1 MKKATN
7 RILSF
12 LSAFAMVLGIL
23 VAPFTSANAAEGD
36 ADPAP
41 ETPSATSDVTETLTI
56 HKILMDKKTFGDFTE
71 GTTGKDG
78 TEYVGNKITNVKDF
92 FAGTDA
98 DDKAVAKEIAGA
110 YFAVQNSEGQY
121 LAKDGTV
128 ASVQD
133 ETAEGFKD
141 AVLGGLTTANGLELD
156 TSNLKQDKATE
167 YTIVEIHE
175 LSEYK
180 GEDEEQLAASKA
192 VPVKITLPLYNNDG
206 LVKEAH
212 VYPKNTQQ
220 KPEID
225 KNFTSDSKLEHAE
238 GFDEAAKGAG
248 ADAGA
253 KYENY
258 DKTKETAK
266 AYVGKKIPYEV
277 KTKILKDSHYKKL
290 VWSDEMTKGLTY
302 NEDLTVSGAGLA
314 EADYRVVASEQG
326 FVLELL
332 ESGLKKVED
341 AAKTADVEITL
352 TYSATVNS
360 EAEVDTPDDNIIKLD
375 YSNNPSND
383 NESKTVKPKN
393 QEIKVTKTWAK
404 KNTVTEDDKDAKVV
418 YILQKKDGENWTDVD
433 SVTKTYDEEN
443 PSESFNHTFTGLD
456 DNSEY
461 RVIERVSGYAP
472 EYLETTEDGTVKI
485 NNEKDTTNPET
496 LKPTKVSVVTGG
508 KKFVKTNNENVDSK
522 DLKRLEGAEFYVKN
536 AEGKYLVEKMKDENA
551 VETAKKAL
559 DKAAEAYNKMNA
571 EEQKSEGGKKAK
583 ALVDEKQKAYD
594 DAVEANASGYD
605 WGAKEKAI
613 VLTSDKDGK
622 FEITGLEYGNYKLE
636 ENKHPEGYAN
646 LDANEKQLEF
656 EVKEGSYSTEDVN
669 IKYNAADNDE
679 SAKQIKNKKVTIPQ
693 TGGIGSLIFIVAGIV
708 IMAIAFAMKRR
719 NSYEEA

>member
-41 ETPSATSDVTETLTI
+41 ETPAATSDVTETLTI
-56 HKILMDKKTFGDFTE
+56 HKILMDKKAFGDFNE
-71 GTTGKDG
+71 GTKGKNG
-78 TEYVGNKITNVKDF
+78 TEFDGNKITSLQDF
-92 FAGTDA
+92 FLAK
-98 DDKAVAKEIAGA
+98 DKNNEYVGSAKEIEGV
-110 YFAVQNSEGQY
+110 YFKLQKP
-121 LAKDGTV
+121 AKDGKDPDV
-128 ASVQD
+128 NKDSDWVD
-133 ETAEGFKD
+133 LGEGYQ
-141 AVLGGLTTANGLELD
+141 GLTTANGLEIKDVSKLEG
-156 TSNLKQDKATE
+156 K
-167 YTIVEIHE
+167 YRIVED
-175 LSEYK
+175 LTKSTYK
-180 GEDEEQLAASKA
+180 GEDEETLAAAKA
-192 VPVKITLPLYNNDG
+192 VPSVITLPLVNNKGVVTD
-206 LVKEAH
+206 AH

-220 KPEID
+220 KPQID
-225 KNFTSDSKLEHAE
+225 KNFTKDSALEHAE
-238 GFDEAAKGAG
+238 GFDKAEKGAG

-258 DKTKETAK
+258 AKTKETAK
-266 AYVGKKIPYEV
+266 AYVGKKIPYDV

-302 NEDLTVSGAGLA
+302 NEDLKVSGAGLA

-332 ESGLKKVED
+332 ESGLDKVEK
-341 AAKTADVEITL
+341 AAKTEDVEITL

-360 EAEVDTPDDNIIKLD
+360 EAVVDKPDDNIIKLD

-393 QEIKVTKTWAK
+393 QEIKVTKTWAESP
-404 KNTVTEDDKDAKVV
+404 VTEHDKDAKVV
-418 YILQKKDGENWTDVD
+418 YILQKKDGKDWTDEQ
-433 SVTKTYDEEN
+433 SVTKTYQEKDGQ
-443 PSESFNHTFTGLD
+443 PDQESFDHTFTGL
-456 DNSEY
+456 NNGSEY

-472 EYLETTEDGTVKI
+472 EYIETNEDGTVKI
-485 NNEKDTTNPET
+485 NNEKDTKNPKT
-496 LKPTKVSVVTGG
+496 LEPTKVSVVTGG
-508 KKFVKTNNENVDSK
+508 KKFVKTNYEDVNSK
-522 DLKRLEGAEFYVKN
+522 DLKRLAGAEFYVKN
-536 AEGKYLVEKMKDENA
+536 AEGKYLVEKKKDEKA
-551 VETAKKAL
+551 LADAKAAL
-559 DKAAEAYNKMNA
+559 DKAVEDYNNMEAD
-571 EEQKSEGGKKAK
+571 EQESEDGKKAK

-622 FEITGLEYGNYKLE
+622 FEITGLEYGNYQLE
-636 ENKHPEGYAN
+636 EETPPKGYAK
-646 LDANEKQLEF
+646 LDPKEKQLKF
-656 EVKEGSYSTEDVN
+656 EVKKGSYSTEDVN

>member
-56 HKILMDKKTFGDFTE
+56 HKILMDKKAFGDFNE
-71 GTTGKDG
+71 GTKGKNG
-78 TEYVGNKITNVKDF
+78 TEFDGNKITSLQDF
-92 FAGTDA
+92 FLAK
-98 DDKAVAKEIAGA
+98 DKNNEYVGSAKEIEGV
-110 YFAVQNSEGQY
+110 YFKLQKP
-121 LAKDGTV
+121 AKDGKDPDV
-128 ASVQD
+128 NKDSDWVD
-133 ETAEGFKD
+133 LGEGYQ
-141 AVLGGLTTANGLELD
+141 GLTTANGLEIKDVSKLEG
-156 TSNLKQDKATE
+156 K
-167 YTIVEIHE
+167 YRIVED
-175 LSEYK
+175 LTKSTYK
-180 GEDEEQLAASKA
+180 GEDEETLAAAKA
-192 VPVKITLPLYNNDG
+192 VPSVITLPLVNNKGVVTD
-206 LVKEAH
+206 AH

-220 KPEID
+220 KPQID
-225 KNFTSDSKLEHAE
+225 KNFTKDSALEHAE
-238 GFDEAAKGAG
+238 GFDKAEEGAG

-258 DKTKETAK
+258 EKTKETAK

-302 NEDLTVSGAGLA
+302 NEDLKVSGAGLA
-314 EADYRVVASEQG
+314 EEDYRVVASEQG
-326 FVLELL
+326 FVIELL
-332 ESGLKKVED
+332 ESGLDKVEK
-341 AAKTADVEITL
+341 AAKADDVEITL

-404 KNTVTEDDKDAKVV
+404 ENTVTEDDKDAKVV
-418 YILQKKDGENWTDVD
+418 YILQKKDGKNWTDVD

-472 EYLETTEDGTVKI
+472 EYIKKGEDGVVEI
-485 NNEKDTTNPET
+485 NNEKDTKNPKT
-496 LKPTKVSVVTGG
+496 LQPTKVSVVTGG
-508 KKFVKTNNENVDSK
+508 KKFVKTNQDGTE
-522 DLKRLEGAEFYVKN
+522 RLEGAEFYVKN
-536 AEGKYLVEKMKDENA
+536 AEGKYLVEKATDTEA
-551 VETAKKAL
+551 VKAAKAEL
-559 DKAAEAYNKMNA
+559 DKAVEEFNKLSA
-571 EEQKSEGGKKAK
+571 EEQNGDAGKTAQAK
-583 ALVDEKQKAYD
+583 VDEKQAAYD
-594 DAVEANASGYD
+594 KAVKANASGYE
-605 WGAKEKAI
+605 WGDKKDAV
-613 VLTSDKDGK
+613 VLTSDKEGK

-636 ENKHPEGYAN
+636 ENEAPEGYAK

-656 EVKEGSYSTEDVN
+656 EVKKGSYSTEDVN

>member
-56 HKILMDKKTFGDFTE
+56 HKILMDKKAFGDFNE
-71 GTTGKDG
+71 GTKGKNG
-78 TEYVGNKITNVKDF
+78 TEFDGNKITSLQDF
-92 FAGTDA
+92 FLAK
-98 DDKAVAKEIAGA
+98 DKNNEYVGSAKEIEGV
-110 YFAVQNSEGQY
+110 YFKLQKP
-121 LAKDGTV
+121 AKDGTDPDV
-128 ASVQD
+128 NKDSDWVD
-133 ETAEGFKD
+133 LGEGYQ
-141 AVLGGLTTANGLELD
+141 GLTTANGLEIKDVSKLEG
-156 TSNLKQDKATE
+156 K
-167 YTIVEIHE
+167 YRIVED
-175 LSEYK
+175 LTKSTYK
-180 GEDEEQLAASKA
+180 GEDEETLAAAKA
-192 VPVKITLPLYNNDG
+192 VPSVITLPLVNNKGVVTD
-206 LVKEAH
+206 AH

-220 KPEID
+220 KPQID
-225 KNFTSDSKLEHAE
+225 KNFTKDSALEHAE
-238 GFDEAAKGAG
+238 GFDKAEEGAG

-258 DKTKETAK
+258 EKTKETAK

-302 NEDLTVSGAGLA
+302 NEDLKVSGAGLA
-314 EADYRVVASEQG
+314 EEDYRVVASEQG

-332 ESGLKKVED
+332 ESGLDKVEK
-341 AAKTADVEITL
+341 AAKADDVEITL

-404 KNTVTEDDKDAKVV
+404 ENTVTEDDKDAKVV
-418 YILQKKDGENWTDVD
+418 YILQKKDGKNWTDVD

-472 EYLETTEDGTVKI
+472 EYIKKGEDGVVEI
-485 NNEKDTTNPET
+485 NNEKDTKNPKT
-496 LKPTKVSVVTGG
+496 LQPTKVSVVTGG
-508 KKFVKTNNENVDSK
+508 KKFVKTNQDGTE
-522 DLKRLEGAEFYVKN
+522 RLEGAEFYVKN
-536 AEGKYLVEKMKDENA
+536 AEGKYLVEKATDTEA
-551 VETAKKAL
+551 VKAAKAEL
-559 DKAAEAYNKMNA
+559 DKAVEEFNKLSA
-571 EEQKSEGGKKAK
+571 EEQNGDAGKTAQAK
-583 ALVDEKQKAYD
+583 VDEKQAAYD
-594 DAVEANASGYD
+594 KAVKANASGYE
-605 WGAKEKAI
+605 WGDKKDAV
-613 VLTSDKDGK
+613 VLTSDKEGK

-636 ENKHPEGYAN
+636 ENEAPEGYAK

-656 EVKEGSYSTEDVN
+656 EVKKGSYSTEDVN

>member
-56 HKILMDKKTFGDFTE
+56 HKILMDKKAFGDFNE
-71 GTTGKDG
+71 GTKGKNG
-78 TEYVGNKITNVKDF
+78 TEFDGNKITSLQDF
-92 FAGTDA
+92 FLAK
-98 DDKAVAKEIAGA
+98 DKNNEYVGSAKEIEGV
-110 YFAVQNSEGQY
+110 YFKLQKP
-121 LAKDGTV
+121 AKDGTDPDV
-128 ASVQD
+128 NKDSDWVD
-133 ETAEGFKD
+133 LGEGYQ
-141 AVLGGLTTANGLELD
+141 GLTTANGLEIKDVSKLEG
-156 TSNLKQDKATE
+156 K
-167 YTIVEIHE
+167 YRIVED
-175 LSEYK
+175 LTKSTYK
-180 GEDEEQLAASKA
+180 GEDEETLAAAKA
-192 VPVKITLPLYNNDG
+192 VPSVITLPLVNNKGVVTD
-206 LVKEAH
+206 AH

-220 KPEID
+220 KPQID
-225 KNFTSDSKLEHAE
+225 KNFTKDSALEHAE
-238 GFDEAAKGAG
+238 GFDKAEEGAG

-258 DKTKETAK
+258 EKTKETAK

-302 NEDLTVSGAGLA
+302 NEDLKVSGAGLA
-314 EADYRVVASEQG
+314 EEDYRVVASEQG

-332 ESGLKKVED
+332 ESGLDKVEK
-341 AAKTADVEITL
+341 AAKADDVEITL

-404 KNTVTEDDKDAKVV
+404 ENTVTEDDKDAKVV
-418 YILQKKDGENWTDVD
+418 YILQKKDGKNWTDVD

-472 EYLETTEDGTVKI
+472 EYIKKGEDGVVEI
-485 NNEKDTTNPET
+485 NNEKDTKNPKT
-496 LKPTKVSVVTGG
+496 LEPTKVSVVTGG
-508 KKFVKTNNENVDSK
+508 KKFVKTNQDGSE
-522 DLKRLEGAEFYVKN
+522 RLPGAEFYVKN
-536 AEGKYLVEKMKDENA
+536 SKGEYLVKAAQKDNTA
-551 VETAKKAL
+551 VTNAKKAL
-559 DKAAEAYNKMNA
+559 DNAKAKYDALSPDEQESEEGQQAKAEFDAAQEAYNKAVKDNLGA
-571 EEQKSEGGKKAK
+571 GEGYAWGKK
-583 ALVDEKQKAYD
+583 D
-594 DAVEANASGYD
+594 DTNV
-605 WGAKEKAI
+605 
-613 VLTSDKDGK
+613 VLLKSNEQGQ
-622 FEITGLEYGNYKLE
+622 FEITGLAYGNDYKLE
-636 ENKHPEGYAN
+636 EETPPKGYAK
-646 LDANEKQLEF
+646 LDPKEKQLKF
-656 EVKEGSYSTEDVN
+656 KVKKGSYSTEDVN
-669 IKYNAADNDE
+669 IKYNTKDE
-679 SAKQIKNKKVTIPQ
+679 ANSAKQVVNKKVTIPQ

-708 IMAIAFAMKRR
+708 IMAIAFAMKKR

>member
-56 HKILMDKKTFGDFTE
+56 HKILMDKKAFGDFNE
-71 GTTGKDG
+71 GTKGKNG
-78 TEYVGNKITNVKDF
+78 TEFDGNKITSLQDF
-92 FAGTDA
+92 FLAK
-98 DDKAVAKEIAGA
+98 DKNNEYVGSAKEIEGV
-110 YFAVQNSEGQY
+110 YFKLQKP
-121 LAKDGTV
+121 AKDGTDPDV
-128 ASVQD
+128 NKDSDWVD
-133 ETAEGFKD
+133 LGEGYQ
-141 AVLGGLTTANGLELD
+141 GLTTANGLEIKDVSKLEG
-156 TSNLKQDKATE
+156 K
-167 YTIVEIHE
+167 YRIVED
-175 LSEYK
+175 LTKSTYK
-180 GEDEEQLAASKA
+180 GEDEETLAAAKA
-192 VPVKITLPLYNNDG
+192 VPSVITLPLVNNKGVVTD
-206 LVKEAH
+206 AH

-220 KPEID
+220 KPQID
-225 KNFTSDSKLEHAE
+225 KNFTKDSALEHAE
-238 GFDEAAKGAG
+238 GFDKAEEGAG

-258 DKTKETAK
+258 EKTKETAK

-302 NEDLTVSGAGLA
+302 NEDLKVSGAGLA
-314 EADYRVVASEQG
+314 EEDYRVVASEQG

-332 ESGLKKVED
+332 ESGLDKVEK
-341 AAKTADVEITL
+341 AAKADDVEITL

-404 KNTVTEDDKDAKVV
+404 ENTVTEDDKDAKVV
-418 YILQKKDGENWTDVD
+418 YILQKKDGKNWTDVD

-472 EYLETTEDGTVKI
+472 EYIKKGEDGVVEI
-485 NNEKDTTNPET
+485 NNEKDTKNPKT
-496 LKPTKVSVVTGG
+496 LQPTKVSVVTGG
-508 KKFVKTNNENVDSK
+508 KKFVKTNQDGTE
-522 DLKRLEGAEFYVKN
+522 RLEGAEFYVKN
-536 AEGKYLVEKMKDENA
+536 AEGKYLVEKATDTEA
-551 VETAKKAL
+551 VKAAKAEL
-559 DKAAEAYNKMNA
+559 DKAVEEFNKLSA
-571 EEQKSEGGKKAK
+571 EEQNGDAGKTAQAK
-583 ALVDEKQKAYD
+583 VDKKQAAYD
-594 DAVEANASGYD
+594 KAVKANASGYE
-605 WGAKEKAI
+605 WGDKKDAV
-613 VLTSDKDGK
+613 VLTSDKEGK

-636 ENKHPEGYAN
+636 ENEAPEGYAK

-656 EVKEGSYSTEDVN
+656 KVKKGSYSTEDVN

>member
-56 HKILMDKKTFGDFTE
+56 HKILMDKKAFGDFNE
-71 GTTGKDG
+71 GTKGKNG
-78 TEYVGNKITNVKDF
+78 TEFDGNKITSLQDF
-92 FAGTDA
+92 FLAK
-98 DDKAVAKEIAGA
+98 DKNNEYVGSAKEIEGV
-110 YFAVQNSEGQY
+110 YFKLQKP
-121 LAKDGTV
+121 AKDGTDPDV
-128 ASVQD
+128 NKDSDWVD
-133 ETAEGFKD
+133 LGEGYQ
-141 AVLGGLTTANGLELD
+141 GLTTANGLEIKDVSKLEG
-156 TSNLKQDKATE
+156 K
-167 YTIVEIHE
+167 YRIVED
-175 LSEYK
+175 LTKSTYK
-180 GEDEEQLAASKA
+180 GEDEETLAAAKA
-192 VPVKITLPLYNNDG
+192 VPSVITLPLVNNKGVVTD
-206 LVKEAH
+206 AH

-220 KPEID
+220 KPQID
-225 KNFTSDSKLEHAE
+225 KNFTKDSALEHAE
-238 GFDEAAKGAG
+238 GFDKAEEGAG

-258 DKTKETAK
+258 EKTKETAK

-302 NEDLTVSGAGLA
+302 NEDLKVSGAGLA
-314 EADYRVVASEQG
+314 EEDYRVVASEQG

-332 ESGLKKVED
+332 ESGLDKVEK
-341 AAKTADVEITL
+341 AAKADDVEITL

-404 KNTVTEDDKDAKVV
+404 ENTVTEDDKDAKVV
-418 YILQKKDGENWTDVD
+418 YILQKKDGKNWADVD

-472 EYLETTEDGTVKI
+472 EYIKKGEDGVVEI
-485 NNEKDTTNPET
+485 NNEKDTKNPKT
-496 LKPTKVSVVTGG
+496 LQPTKVSVVTGG
-508 KKFVKTNNENVDSK
+508 KKFVKTNQDGTE
-522 DLKRLEGAEFYVKN
+522 RLEGAEFYVKN
-536 AEGKYLVEKMKDENA
+536 AEGKYLVEKATDTEA
-551 VETAKKAL
+551 VKAAKAEL
-559 DKAAEAYNKMNA
+559 DKAVEEFNKLSA
-571 EEQKSEGGKKAK
+571 EEQNGDAGKTAQAK
-583 ALVDEKQKAYD
+583 VDEKQAAYD
-594 DAVEANASGYD
+594 KAVKANASGYE
-605 WGAKEKAI
+605 WGDKKDAV
-613 VLTSDKDGK
+613 VLTSDKEGK

-636 ENKHPEGYAN
+636 ENEAPEGYAK

-656 EVKEGSYSTEDVN
+656 KVKKGSYSTEDVN

-708 IMAIAFAMKRR
+708 IMAIAFAVKRR

>member
-56 HKILMDKKTFGDFTE
+56 HKILMDKKAFGDFNE
-71 GTTGKDG
+71 GTKGKNG
-78 TEYVGNKITNVKDF
+78 TEFDGNKITSLQDF
-92 FAGTDA
+92 FLAK
-98 DDKAVAKEIAGA
+98 DKNNEYVGSAKEIEGV
-110 YFAVQNSEGQY
+110 YFKLQKP
-121 LAKDGTV
+121 AKDGTDPDV
-128 ASVQD
+128 NKDSDWVD
-133 ETAEGFKD
+133 LGEGYQ
-141 AVLGGLTTANGLELD
+141 GLTTANGLEIKDVSKLEG
-156 TSNLKQDKATE
+156 K
-167 YTIVEIHE
+167 YRIVED
-175 LSEYK
+175 LTKSTYK
-180 GEDEEQLAASKA
+180 GEDEETLAAAKA
-192 VPVKITLPLYNNDG
+192 VPSVITLPLVNNKGVVTD
-206 LVKEAH
+206 AH

-220 KPEID
+220 KPQID
-225 KNFTSDSKLEHAE
+225 KNFTKDSALEHAE
-238 GFDEAAKGAG
+238 GFDKAEEGAG

-253 KYENY
+253 KYKNY
-258 DKTKETAK
+258 EKTKETAK

-302 NEDLTVSGAGLA
+302 NEDLKVSGAGLA
-314 EADYRVVASEQG
+314 EEDYRVVASEQG

-332 ESGLKKVED
+332 ESGLDKVEK
-341 AAKTADVEITL
+341 AAKADDVEITL

-404 KNTVTEDDKDAKVV
+404 ENTVTEDDKDAKVV
-418 YILQKKDGENWTDVD
+418 YILQKKDGKNWTDVD

-472 EYLETTEDGTVKI
+472 EYIKKGEDGVVEI
-485 NNEKDTTNPET
+485 NNEKDTKNPKT
-496 LKPTKVSVVTGG
+496 LQPTKVSVVTGG
-508 KKFVKTNNENVDSK
+508 KKFVKTNQDGTE
-522 DLKRLEGAEFYVKN
+522 RLEGAEFYVKN
-536 AEGKYLVEKMKDENA
+536 AEGKYLVEKATDTEA
-551 VETAKKAL
+551 VKAAKAEL
-559 DKAAEAYNKMNA
+559 DKAVEEFNKLSA
-571 EEQKSEGGKKAK
+571 EEQNGDAGKTAQAK
-583 ALVDEKQKAYD
+583 VDEKQAAYD
-594 DAVEANASGYD
+594 KAVKANASGYE
-605 WGAKEKAI
+605 WGDKKDAV
-613 VLTSDKDGK
+613 VLTSDKEGK

-636 ENKHPEGYAN
+636 ENEAPKGYAK
-646 LDANEKQLEF
+646 LDPKEEQLKFKVEK
-656 EVKEGSYSTEDVN
+656 GSYST
-669 IKYNAADNDE
+669 KDE
-679 SAKQIKNKKVTIPQ
+679 ANSAKQVVNKKVTIPQ

>member
-56 HKILMDKKTFGDFTE
+56 HKILMDKKAFGDFNE
-71 GTTGKDG
+71 GTKGKNG
-78 TEYVGNKITNVKDF
+78 TEFDGNKITSLQDF
-92 FAGTDA
+92 FLAK
-98 DDKAVAKEIAGA
+98 DKNNEYVGSAKEIEGV
-110 YFAVQNSEGQY
+110 YFKLQKP
-121 LAKDGTV
+121 AKDGTDPDV
-128 ASVQD
+128 NKDSDWVD
-133 ETAEGFKD
+133 LGEGYQ
-141 AVLGGLTTANGLELD
+141 GLTTANGLEIKDVSKLEG
-156 TSNLKQDKATE
+156 K
-167 YTIVEIHE
+167 YRIVED
-175 LSEYK
+175 LTKSTYK
-180 GEDEEQLAASKA
+180 GEDEETLAAAKA
-192 VPVKITLPLYNNDG
+192 IPSLITLPLVNNDG
-206 LVKEAH
+206 VVENAH

-220 KPEID
+220 KPQID

-238 GFDEAAKGAG
+238 GFDKAEKGAG

-258 DKTKETAK
+258 AKTKETAK
-266 AYVGKKIPYEV
+266 AYVGKKIPYDV

-302 NEDLTVSGAGLA
+302 NEDLTVSGADLE

-332 ESGLKKVED
+332 ESGLDKVEE
-341 AAKTADVEITL
+341 AAKTEDVEITL

-360 EAEVDTPDDNIIKLD
+360 EAVVDKPDDNIIKLD

-393 QEIKVTKTWAK
+393 QEIKVTKTWAESP
-404 KNTVTEDDKDAKVV
+404 VTEHDKDAKVV
-418 YILQKKDGENWTDVD
+418 YILQKKDGKDWTDEQ
-433 SVTKTYDEEN
+433 SVTKTYQEKDGQ
-443 PSESFNHTFTGLD
+443 PDQESFDHTFTGL
-456 DNSEY
+456 NNESEY

-472 EYLETTEDGTVKI
+472 EYIETNEDGTVKI
-485 NNEKDTTNPET
+485 NNEKDEKNPKT
-496 LKPTKVSVVTGG
+496 LEPTKVSVVTGG
-508 KKFVKTNNENVDSK
+508 KKFVKTNQDGTE
-522 DLKRLEGAEFYVKN
+522 RLEGAEFYVKN
-536 AEGKYLVEKMKDENA
+536 AEGKYLVEKATDTEA
-551 VETAKKAL
+551 VKAAKAEL
-559 DKAAEAYNKMNA
+559 DKAVEEFNKLSA
-571 EEQKSEGGKKAK
+571 EEQNGDAGKTAQAK
-583 ALVDEKQKAYD
+583 VDEKQAAYD
-594 DAVEANASGYD
+594 KAVKANASGYE
-605 WGAKEKAI
+605 WGDKKDAV
-613 VLTSDKDGK
+613 VLTSDKEGK

-636 ENKHPEGYAN
+636 ENKAPEGYAK

-656 EVKEGSYSTEDVN
+656 EVKKGSYSTEDVN

-679 SAKQIKNKKVTIPQ
+679 SAKQIKNKNVTIPQ
-693 TGGIGSLIFIVAGIV
+693 TGGIGSLIFIVAGLAL
-708 IMAIAFAMKRR
+708 MAVAFVAMKRR

>member
-12 LSAFAMVLGIL
+12 LSAFAMVIGVL
-23 VAPFTSANAAEGD
+23 VAPFANANAAE
-36 ADPAP
+36 AK
-41 ETPSATSDVTETLTI
+41 VTKTLTI
-56 HKILMDKKTFGDFTE
+56 HKVLMDKDAMDKHDDEKKDPKYDGTEIGDISNYFDAKAEEIE
-71 GTTGKDG
+71 GVYFKLQKPAVDDPQLENDDDWEDVGEGYQGLTGSNGLKIEDVSKLDGTYRIVEDLEKSTYVGKDG
-78 TEYVGNKITNVKDF
+78 
-92 FAGTDA
+92 
-98 DDKAVAKEIAGA
+98 
-110 YFAVQNSEGQY
+110 
-121 LAKDGTV
+121 
-128 ASVQD
+128 
-133 ETAEGFKD
+133 ET
-141 AVLGGLTTANGLELD
+141 
-156 TSNLKQDKATE
+156 
-167 YTIVEIHE
+167 
-175 LSEYK
+175 
-180 GEDEEQLAASKA
+180 LAAAKA
-192 VPVKITLPLYNNDG
+192 IPSLITLPLVNNDG
-206 LVKEAH
+206 VVENAH

-238 GFDEAAKGAG
+238 GFDEATKGAG

-302 NEDLTVSGAGLA
+302 NEDLTVSGADLE

-332 ESGLKKVED
+332 ESGLDKVEK

-352 TYSATVNS
+352 TYSAIVNS
-360 EAEVDTPDDNIIKLD
+360 EAEVDKPDDNIIKLD

-393 QEIKVTKTWAK
+393 KEIKVTKTWAEGP
-404 KNTVTEDDKDAKVV
+404 VTEHDKDAKVV
-418 YILQKKDGENWTDVD
+418 YILQKKDGDNWTDEQ
-433 SVTKTYDEEN
+433 SVTKTYQEKDGK
-443 PSESFNHTFTGLD
+443 SDQESFDHTFTGLD
-456 DNSEY
+456 NDSEY

-472 EYLETTEDGTVKI
+472 EYIETNEDGTVKI
-485 NNEKDTTNPET
+485 NNEKDEKNPKT
-496 LKPTKVSVVTGG
+496 LEPTKVSVVTGG
-508 KKFVKTNNENVDSK
+508 KKFVKTNQDGTE
-522 DLKRLEGAEFYVKN
+522 RLEGAEFYVKN
-536 AEGKYLVEKMKDENA
+536 AEGKYLVEKATDTEA
-551 VETAKKAL
+551 VKAAKAEL
-559 DKAAEAYNKMNA
+559 DKAVEEFNKLSA
-571 EEQKSEGGKKAK
+571 EEQNGDAGKTAQAK
-583 ALVDEKQKAYD
+583 VDEKQAAYD
-594 DAVEANASGYD
+594 KAVKANASGYE
-605 WGAKEKAI
+605 WGDKKDAV
-613 VLTSDKDGK
+613 VLTSDKEGK

-636 ENKHPEGYAN
+636 ENKAPEGYAK

-656 EVKEGSYSTEDVN
+656 EVKKGSYSTEDVN

-679 SAKQIKNKKVTIPQ
+679 SAKQIKNKNVTIPQ
-693 TGGIGSLIFIVAGIV
+693 TGGIGSLIFIVAGLALMGV
-708 IMAIAFAMKRR
+708 AFTAMKRR